1 MTITFTKVNVISSL
15 MWSCGVPARGYTAGG
30 HRCFLS
36 NESHKITVRETILM
50 VSLENLK
57 FQTYGKTFCCAK
69 KHFFLY
75 LDMDRRLGA
84 SVSYLCIVH
93 NM

>member
-1 MTITFTKVNVISSL
+1 

-50 VSLENLK
+50 VSLENLI
-57 FQTYGKTFCCAK
+57 FRLMAK
-69 KHFFLY
+69 PFAAQKSISSFIWIWNAVWGIGFVSLY
-75 LDMDRRLGA
+75 RT
-84 SVSYLCIVH
+84 
-93 NM
+93 